1 MCLFVEF
8 VSDYLLFIVFVQE
21 FRTFFREFLDS
32 ICLFLYLIVGFVY
45 YFLIIFIFG
54 LEFLE
59 IFQGLFVLIRLFFEL
74 IR

>member
-45 YFLIIFIFG
+45 YFLLIIIFG
-54 LEFLE
+54 
-59 IFQGLFVLIRLFFEL
+59 
-74 IR
+74 